1 MKASTTTTTIESSVM
16 SNRRQPARQAR
27 TNPPR
32 NATSAAHPFGGR
44 GSLVGQNDDRT
55 TTNATP
61 GFFPAITH
69 FTDSITALPKEMS
82 RHYTMLKEVDAKICG
97 PEDLLKQLVNA
108 ALKAPVPPRKGYAMN
123 LDHNSHNATR
133 TNPSA
138 AGSTTGAIGHGVP
151 LQGETA
157 SQAAQPVD
165 IMEYSRRQLFLQL
178 RMVAGD
184 MLATLDEKNHVMSA
198 ATDALDKQLKRC
210 ESSYPHINDEISEEA
225 RLGNPHHWAYMD
237 KTAEKKGTTA
247 GERTRRDA
255 AVANG
260 LAASVAMSQEGE
272 LAALRS
278 EARREAVAA
287 RKRHQQVESDFDDS
301 RAPKKPVHNK
311 GRKVAEINVISTNTG
326 LGITNGQ
333 SGSGAHPPSKRRKV
347 EKPLSAG
354 MISGLTMERSLSSV
368 YGPTATAG
376 RGTGTSPRET
386 PAAETKKRVRAST
399 VTNGT
404 GRRRSVYFDKCF
416 CTG

>member
-1 MKASTTTTTIESSVM
+1 M

-32 NATSAAHPFGGR
+32 HATSAARPFGGR
-44 GSLVGQNDDRT
+44 GSLAGQNDDRT
-55 TTNATP
+55 TTNASP

-97 PEDLLKQLVNA
+97 PEDSLKQLVNA
-108 ALKAPVPPRKGYAMN
+108 ALKAPVSTHKDHSTLAN

-138 AGSTTGAIGHGVP
+138 AASTTGPIGHGAF
-151 LQGETA
+151 LQDGTTL
-157 SQAAQPVD
+157 QAAQAD
-165 IMEYSRRQLFLQL
+165 QIRRRQLFFQL
-178 RMVAGD
+178 RLVAGD
-184 MLATLDEKNHVMSA
+184 MLATLDEKNHVMST

-210 ESSYPHINDEISEEA
+210 ESSYIHIDDEISEEV
-225 RLGNPHHWAYMD
+225 RLGNLHHWAYMD

-247 GERTRRDA
+247 SERTRRDA

-260 LAASVAMSQEGE
+260 LAASIAITQEGE

-287 RKRHQQVESDFDDS
+287 RKRHQQIESDFDDS
-301 RAPKKPVHNK
+301 RAPKKPMHHK
-311 GRKVAEINVISTNTG
+311 GRKIAEINAISTSTG

-333 SGSGAHPPSKRRKV
+333 SASGSNPPSKRRKV

-354 MISGLTMERSLSSV
+354 MIGGMTVEKSMSSI

-386 PAAETKKRVRAST
+386 PAAEPKKRARAGT

-404 GRRRSVYFDKCF
+404 GRRRSVLLAKWSCED
-416 CTG
+416 

>member
-1 MKASTTTTTIESSVM
+1 
-16 SNRRQPARQAR
+16 
-27 TNPPR
+27 
-32 NATSAAHPFGGR
+32 
-44 GSLVGQNDDRT
+44 
-55 TTNATP
+55 
-61 GFFPAITH
+61 
-69 FTDSITALPKEMS
+69 
-82 RHYTMLKEVDAKICG
+82 MLKEVDAKIYG

-108 ALKAPVPPRKGYAMN
+108 ALKAPIPTRRDYATLTN

-133 TNPSA
+133 VNPSA
-138 AGSTTGAIGHGVP
+138 AGSTTGRIGHGFP
-151 LQGETA
+151 LQAETV
-157 SQAAQPVD
+157 SQAAQAGD
-165 IMEYSRRQLFLQL
+165 TMEYSRRQLFLQL

-184 MLATLDEKNHVMSA
+184 MLSTLDEKNHVMST

-210 ESSYPHINDEISEEA
+210 ESSYTHINDEISEEA

-247 GERTRRDA
+247 SERTRRDA

-260 LAASVAMSQEGE
+260 LAASMAMSQEGE

-287 RKRHQQVESDFDDS
+287 RKRHQHVESDFDDS
-301 RAPKKPVHNK
+301 RAPKKPIHHK
-311 GRKVAEINVISTNTG
+311 ARKIAEINVISTTAG

-333 SGSGAHPPSKRRKV
+333 SASGNNPPSKRRKV

-354 MISGLTMERSLSSV
+354 MINGVTVERSLSSV

-386 PAAETKKRVRAST
+386 PAAEPKKRVRAGT

-404 GRRRSVYFDKCF
+404 GRRRSVYIDECS
-416 CTG
+416 CIG